1 MIEPRVYCGTYGKYN
16 SGSLKGEWIDLLDFG
31 CKEDFYEYCED
42 LHSDERDPEL
52 MFQDWECEVRHLI
65 SESWVIPKI
74 WEIGELDEYKQKQ
87 LYIYME
93 ATGADLE
100 EALDRYE
107 DMFYFHRDN
116 TRETMEQLH
125 PQIQEI
131 MDMNLDFVTISP
143 QRFQDMHTRVEID
156 NEVYFCDTNF

>member
-65 SESWVIPKI
+65 SESWVSPKI
-74 WEIGELDEYKQKQ
+74 WEIGELDEYQQKQ

-116 TRETMEQLH
+116 TWETMEKLH

>member
-65 SESWVIPKI
+65 SESWVTPKI
-74 WEIGELDEYKQKQ
+74 WEIGELDEYQQKQ

-116 TRETMEQLH
+116 TWETMEQLY